1 MRVIVGIDESD
12 ESFYALEWATNNLF
26 NGIVGGEPN
35 LVTLV
40 HVHPPSKRYGVAP
53 SAIPAGP
60 GVTALPSTG
69 VVDSERRAEEQISA
83 AVLSRALEM
92 CSNKVKAETLIVEG
106 DPKDMLCEISEQMK
120 VDLLI
125 VGSRGLG
132 RIKRAFLGSVSD
144 YCAHHAKCPTLIV
157 KPPAKD

>member
-12 ESFYALEWATNNLF
+12 ESLYALEWATNNLF
-26 NGIVGGEPN
+26 NGEPN

-40 HVHPPSKRYGVAP
+40 HVHPPSKRYGVSP

-60 GVTALPSTG
+60 GVTAFPSTG

-157 KPPAKD
+157 KPPTKDLS